1 MNINLTLI
9 VQMLV
14 FIVLIWFTMKFVWP
28 MILGPMEERSKKI
41 AQGLA
46 AADRGEQALVHAKE
60 QADGIIRE
68 ARERANTII
77 DQAQHRANE
86 LIEEAKG
93 IATTDANRIKAQA
106 QEQVTLD
113 IKNAVTTLQSD
124 VQSIQATRIAREL
137 SEENLRNQQARYDVG
152 LATTK
157 DILDFQDQLTQA
169 RFAEVNSLTRYRTDL
184 ATLHR
189 AEGTLLERRRIIFDR
204 GEQEETPWWAYF

>member
-46 AADRGEQALVHAKE
+46 AADKGEQSLVHAKE

-68 ARERANTII
+68 ARERATQII

-86 LIEEAKG
+86 LVEEAKG
-93 IATTDANRIKAQA
+93 VAVTDANRIKAA
-106 QEQVTLD
+106 AEEQVVLET
-113 IKNAVTTLQSD
+113 S
-124 VQSIQATRIAREL
+124 RARET
-137 SEENLRNQQARYDVG
+137 LRR
-152 LATTK
+152 
-157 DILDFQDQLTQA
+157 
-169 RFAEVNSLTRYRTDL
+169 EVAQIAVS
-184 ATLHR
+184 A
-189 AEGTLLERRRIIFDR
+189 ASKLLEREIDANAHAELLNKLATQI
-204 GEQEETPWWAYF
+204 